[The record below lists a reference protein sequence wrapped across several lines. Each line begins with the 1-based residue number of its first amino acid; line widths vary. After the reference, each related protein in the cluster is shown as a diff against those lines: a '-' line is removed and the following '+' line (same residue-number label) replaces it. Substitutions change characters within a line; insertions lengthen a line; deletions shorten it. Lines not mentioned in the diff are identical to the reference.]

1 MNFANFM
8 NRLWGVHHN
17 SEKLRQM
24 LIQHSDSKNPKMA
37 MLAQSQLLLVDA
49 HREELRELIK
59 ELYAEG
65 ID

>member
-8 NRLWGVHHN
+8 NRLWGVHNN
-17 SEKLRQM
+17 SEKLRVM
-24 LIQHSDSKNPKMA
+24 LIQRSQDNNPEMA
-37 MLAQSQLLLVDA
+37 ILAQSQLLLVDA